1 METTGHHAQSL
12 THFEIWEVIIAAGW
26 KEKPDPEAAQ
36 RTHSAGRHPPA
47 EGARGPGT
55 GT

>member
-36 RTHSAGRHPPA
+36 RTALSRPASSA
-47 EGARGPGT
+47 ESARGPGT